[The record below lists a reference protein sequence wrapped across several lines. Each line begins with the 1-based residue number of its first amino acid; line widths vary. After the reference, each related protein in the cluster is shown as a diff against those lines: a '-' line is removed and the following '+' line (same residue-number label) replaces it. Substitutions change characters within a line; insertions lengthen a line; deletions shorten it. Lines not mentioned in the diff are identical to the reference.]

1 MRAIDYRYRFGSP
14 LAVTAFLGA
23 ARYDLA
29 TPAYG
34 YYLGAGLQW
43 RDILPKFDLSLDLRY
58 ADKVARDR
66 FAETDT
72 DTSTEPDTRPDSF
85 YDITSATLSLSYRW

>member
-1 MRAIDYRYRFGSP
+1 VLAIS
-14 LAVTAFLGA
+14 AFLGA

-43 RDILPKFDLSLDLRY
+43 RDILPGFDLGLDWRY

-66 FAETDT
+66 FDPEEIPSDADTAPDET
-72 DTSTEPDTRPDSF
+72 DTRPDSF
-85 YDITSATLSLSYRW
+85 YDISSYSLSLSYRF